1 MPLIKAVTMTNL
13 YSSLDMTSL
22 TSPNKVKRIAY
33 ELMQDQ
39 GIELTKEE
47 IYDMEEHHA
56 GLERSM
62 DMVPGLTV
70 MGGEQGWMKYGM
82 VLQIV
87 KH

>member
-1 MPLIKAVTMTNL
+1 MERESAAVTMTNL

-56 GLERSM
+56 GIGKIYGYGSRSYCN
-62 DMVPGLTV
+62 
-70 MGGEQGWMKYGM
+70 GW
-82 VLQIV
+82 
-87 KH
+87 